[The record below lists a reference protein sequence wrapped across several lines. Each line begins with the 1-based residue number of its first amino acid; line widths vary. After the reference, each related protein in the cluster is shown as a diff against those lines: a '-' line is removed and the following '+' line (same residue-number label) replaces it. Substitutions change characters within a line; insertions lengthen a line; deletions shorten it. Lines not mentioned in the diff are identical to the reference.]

1 MSLDVDVTTNGERL
15 ALSRT
20 RLIEIAHH
28 VLPGERV
35 RNALVSVTM
44 LDRRAMARL
53 NMTHIRH
60 RGPTDVISFGFTRA
74 TPRDPVIGDIYICPS
89 VGRANAVARHEPARR
104 AHATRCPRSST
115 SSATITRRVTTGSA
129 RQCGAG
135 KKRSSP
141 VSSENAD
148 DATRAVGG

>member
-20 RLIEIAHH
+20 RLIEIAQH
-28 VLPGERV
+28 VLRGERV

-53 NMTHIRH
+53 NATHLRH

-89 VGRANAVARHEPARR
+89 VGRANAVARHEPVRRELTRLVVHGLLHILGHDHPEGDDRERSPMWGRQEKIVARL
-104 AHATRCPRSST
+104 SSQNG
-115 SSATITRRVTTGSA
+115 R
-129 RQCGAG
+129 
-135 KKRSSP
+135 
-141 VSSENAD
+141 
-148 DATRAVGG
+148 